1 MVMSLIMVFSY
12 IYIMYFDFF
21 NDPVSF
27 ISVVY
32 KSVGEFLYWS
42 LVLYQ

>member
-1 MVMSLIMVFSY
+1 MSLIMVFSY

-27 ISVVY
+27 MSAVY